1 MAGKKNLGDMN
12 AGEFQMVKSRTI
24 RYNNDTQFIRVGI
37 QKIQG
42 KKIMTISRGYKNK
55 QGNDII
61 KSTVTVSYT
70 EIADKVAQQINELKN
85 ELPSIKKKITK
96 SKKNKDSDKDI
107 EIKL

>member
-1 MAGKKNLGDMN
+1 MNRRNGGKE
-12 AGEFQMVKSRTI
+12 AGEFEIVKSRTI
-24 RYNNDTQFIRVGI
+24 RYNENQFVRIGI

-42 KKIMTISRGYKNK
+42 KKIMTISRGYQNK
-55 QGNDII
+55 QENDII

-70 EIADKVAQQINELKN
+70 EIADKVAQQINELKK

-96 SKKNKDSDKDI
+96 SKKNKDNDKDI